1 MNNKPEQAARLLND
15 EFFQYVVKLQ
25 QELYISNI
33 LNSSDTDIEG
43 RERNFMK
50 YQVVQELVASI
61 ESIAQQREI
70 DKKRMKFF

>member
-33 LNSSDTDIEG
+33 LNSSDIDIEQ

>member
-33 LNSSDTDIEG
+33 LNSSDIDIEQ

-61 ESIAQQREI
+61 ESISQQREI

>member
-61 ESIAQQREI
+61 ESISQQREI

>member
-33 LNSSDTDIEG
+33 LNSSDIDIEG

-61 ESIAQQREI
+61 ESISQQREI

>member
-33 LNSSDTDIEG
+33 LNSSDTDIEQ

-61 ESIAQQREI
+61 ESISQQREI

>member
-1 MNNKPEQAARLLND
+1 MENKPEQAARLLKD

-33 LNSSDTDIEG
+33 LNSSDIDIEG

>member
-33 LNSSDTDIEG
+33 LNSSDIDIEQ
-43 RERNFMK
+43 RERNLMK

-61 ESIAQQREI
+61 ESISQQREI

>member
-33 LNSSDTDIEG
+33 LNSSDIDIER

-61 ESIAQQREI
+61 ESISQQREI

>member
-61 ESIAQQREI
+61 ESISQQKEI

>member
-1 MNNKPEQAARLLND
+1 MNNKPEQAARLLSD

-33 LNSSDTDIEG
+33 LNSSDIDIEQ

-70 DKKRMKFF
+70 DKKRLKFF

>member
-33 LNSSDTDIEG
+33 LNSSDIDIEG